1 MGSFETPFA
10 SPLLT
15 VENRV
20 VRRRVGVGVSAV
32 HSTSNT
38 PISSGGGLLCD
49 VSSVWS
55 VKSLLETE
63 QEVDWCC
70 GAV

>member
-1 MGSFETPFA
+1 M
-10 SPLLT
+10 
-15 VENRV
+15 
-20 VRRRVGVGVSAV
+20 
-32 HSTSNT
+32 HSTSNA

-55 VKSLLETE
+55 VKSLLEPE

-70 GAV
+70 VVVWCIAERNSSL